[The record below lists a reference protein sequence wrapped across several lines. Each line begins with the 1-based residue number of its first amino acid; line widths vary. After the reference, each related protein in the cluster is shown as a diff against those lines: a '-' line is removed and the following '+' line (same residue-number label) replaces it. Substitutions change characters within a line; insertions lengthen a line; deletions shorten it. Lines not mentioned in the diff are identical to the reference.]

1 MGANNSCEISRLPVD
16 CLSRIISLTS
26 PRDACRCSAVSTFF
40 QSAAAADVV
49 WEHFLPA
56 DLDNILSETLDKPVF
71 LSKKELYFH
80 LSNEGIL
87 VDDGKMILSLDRLTG
102 AKICML
108 SVSATNLVGIIWGWD
123 VRYWQ
128 YVPNHDS
135 RFSEVAQLIIVWWL
149 ELHIALSCKN
159 LTPKTRYAAYF
170 IFKLEN
176 DSNGFDLSI
185 ETSIALGDQ
194 ETWHKVCL
202 QPRNDTARQSA
213 NNPIRYSQVRA
224 DQWNEV
230 EIGEFINDGEE
241 DDLVSASVEETKG
254 LWAKKGL
261 IIYGF
266 EFRPKT

>member
-26 PRDACRCSAVSTFF
+26 PIDACRCSVVSTFF
-40 QSAAAADVV
+40 RSAAAADVV

-56 DLDNILSETLDKPVF
+56 DLDNILSQTLDKPVF
-71 LSKKELYFH
+71 VSKKDLYFH

-108 SVSATNLVGIIWGWD
+108 STRAVDIIWGWD

-135 RFSEVAQLIIVWWL
+135 RFSEVAQLMIVWWL
-149 ELHIALSCKN
+149 ELRITLSCKN

-170 IFKLEN
+170 IFKLED
-176 DSNGFDLSI
+176 DSNGFDLPI
-185 ETSIALGDQ
+185 EANIAVGDQ
-194 ETWHKVCL
+194 ETQHKVCL
-202 QPRNDTARQSA
+202 QPRNDTARHSI
-213 NNPIRYSQVRA
+213 NNPIRYPQVRA
-224 DQWNEV
+224 DQWSEV
-230 EIGEFINDGEE
+230 EIAVFFNDGEE
-241 DDLVSASVEETKG
+241 DDHFSANVEETRG

-261 IIYGF
+261 IFYGI
-266 EFRPKT
+266 EFRPKI